1 MSYAGGMR
9 SPVLVLVLVLVLACG
24 GSVFE
29 PPANDG
35 GAADAAFDA
44 PNDTLTC
51 TYGAPT
57 TLAAEKAC
65 LDSNECTYV
74 SIPISCCQ
82 EVAYGVNAKFKAAIA
97 AEVAA
102 RTTGCPGCGCA
113 AQPKDELGKLGVDFS
128 ASCDQGKCTAHA
140 K

>member
-1 MSYAGGMR
+1 MR
-9 SPVLVLVLVLVLACG
+9 SPVPVLVLVLVLACG
-24 GSVFE
+24 GSVF
-29 PPANDG
+29 PVPTDG
-35 GAADAAFDA
+35 GATDAADGAVDA
-44 PNDTLTC
+44 PSDTLTC

-57 TLAAEKAC
+57 TLAAEKPC
-65 LDSNECTYV
+65 LNSNECTYL

-82 EVAYGVNAKFKAAIA
+82 ETAYGVNANFKAAIA

-113 AQPKDELGKLGVDFS
+113 AQPQDELGKPGTSFQ
-128 ASCDQGKCTAHA
+128 ATCDQGKCTAHA